1 MRISRRPVLIGSG
14 LLALSAVALVA
25 ISVAPG
31 PKPIEVLRAKIN
43 VAEGQSL
50 VSSDFERVSIGA
62 EHQGVYLDNVAP
74 GVVALQSIFQGEFLP
89 RSSVSQSPKLSRVK
103 VTIEPSRL
111 PVTAMEPG
119 ESVELWAV
127 TTRQG
132 VGETTSPKPVH
143 LVSPDATILERPAGG
158 TGFAATDNGLDVL
171 VSRVDLPLILE
182 AIASPDTE
190 LVLVR
195 NPRA

>member
-50 VSSDFERVSIGA
+50 VLSDFERVSIGA
-62 EHQGVYLDNVAP
+62 EHQGVYLDSVAP

-89 RSSVSQSPKLSRVK
+89 RSSVSQSPQLSRVK

-111 PVTAMEPG
+111 PVTALEPG

-127 TTRQG
+127 ATRQG
-132 VGETTSPKPVH
+132 VGETASQKPVQ